1 MTLLEL
7 LHMAVTR
14 RASDLHLGVGLPP
27 VLRVDGRLERASSPA
42 LDPEHLE
49 GFLREV
55 TTPEQRGQLEASG
68 QVDFSYGVA
77 GLGRFRINVFRQRGT
92 IAFAIRVI
100 PTQVPSPDELGIPP
114 ALVTAAFSPKG
125 LILVTGPAGSG
136 KSTTLASLVDTLNR
150 NAELH
155 IITLEDPVEYLHR
168 HRRSVVHQREV
179 GTDTSSFVGGLRA
192 ALREDPD
199 VIMIGEMRDLE
210 TIATAITA
218 AETGHLVMAT
228 LHTIDTAQTV
238 ARIVDAFPA
247 SQQNQVRVQL
257 AGCLLAVAAQ
267 QLIPRADGRG
277 RVAVFELLLCT
288 PAAANLIREGKLH
301 QLGTVLETG
310 SGLGM
315 VTMRQSLTYL
325 RDAGLITE
333 EEYLRRVRALGGGT
347 GSAMGALG
355 GGTGSLGGAVG
366 VLGGSMGAPGGGAG
380 HARLAL

>member
-1 MTLLEL
+1 
-7 LHMAVTR
+7 MAVER

-27 VLRVDGRLERASSPA
+27 VLRVDGRLERTSSPA
-42 LDPEHLE
+42 LEPEHLE
-49 GFLREV
+49 GFLHEV
-55 TTPEQRGQLEASG
+55 TTPEQRGQLAASG

-77 GLGRFRINVFRQRGT
+77 GLGRFRVNVFRQRGT

-100 PTQVPSPDELGIPP
+100 PTEVPPPDELGIPP
-114 ALVTAAFSPKG
+114 ALVAAAFAPKG

-136 KSTTLASLVDTLNR
+136 KSTTLASLIDTINR
-150 NAELH
+150 NAEVH
-155 IITLEDPVEYLHR
+155 IITLEDPIEYLHR

-179 GTDTSSFVGGLRA
+179 GTDTTSFAAGLRA

-210 TIATAITA
+210 TIATALTA

-247 SQQNQVRVQL
+247 GQQNQVRVQL

-277 RVAVFELLLCT
+277 RVAAFELLLCT

-310 SGLGM
+310 GGLGM
-315 VTMRQSLTYL
+315 VTMQQSLKHL
-325 RDAGLITE
+325 RDSGLITE
-333 EEYLRRVRALGGGT
+333 EEYLRRVRALGGST
-347 GSAMGALG
+347 AVPAAALG
-355 GGTGSLGGAVG
+355 GGVDAVG
-366 VLGGSMGAPGGGAG
+366 GGTGALGWGAG
-380 HARLAL
+380 YARLAL

>member
-1 MTLLEL
+1 VTLLEL
-7 LHMAVTR
+7 LEMAVAS

-27 VLRVDGRLERASSPA
+27 VVRVDGRLQRTSSSE
-42 LDPEHLE
+42 LEPEHLE
-49 GFLREV
+49 SFLQEV
-55 TTPEQRGQLEASG
+55 TTPEQRAQLHADG

-100 PTQVPSPDELGIPP
+100 PTEVPSPDELGLPP

-136 KSTTLASLVDTLNR
+136 KSTTLASLVDTINR
-150 NAELH
+150 NAEVH
-155 IITLEDPVEYLHR
+155 IVTLEDPIEYLHR

-179 GTDTSSFVGGLRA
+179 GTDTSSFAAGLRA

-247 SQQNQVRVQL
+247 GQQNQVRVQL

-267 QLIPRADGRG
+267 QLVPRADGRG
-277 RVAVFELLLCT
+277 RVAAFELLLCT

-310 SGLGM
+310 GGLGM
-315 VTMRQSLTYL
+315 VTMHQSLEYL

-333 EEYLRRVRALGGGT
+333 DEYSRRVRALGGSAVSPNGPT
-347 GSAMGALG
+347 GGGAGSPGRAMGALG
-355 GGTGSLGGAVG
+355 GGTGALR
-366 VLGGSMGAPGGGAG
+366 GGAG

>member
-7 LHMAVTR
+7 LEMAVAR

-27 VLRVDGRLERASSPA
+27 VVRVDGRLERTSSPE
-42 LDPEHLE
+42 LEPDHLE
-49 GFLREV
+49 SFLREV
-55 TTPEQRGQLEASG
+55 TTPEQRGQFQADG

-100 PTQVPSPDELGIPP
+100 PTEVPSPDELGIPP
-114 ALVTAAFSPKG
+114 ALVAAAFAPKG

-136 KSTTLASLVDTLNR
+136 KSTTLASLIDIINR
-150 NAELH
+150 NAEVH
-155 IITLEDPVEYLHR
+155 IITLEDPIEYLHR

-179 GTDTSSFVGGLRA
+179 GTDTSSFAAGLRA

-238 ARIVDAFPA
+238 A
-247 SQQNQVRVQL
+247 
-257 AGCLLAVAAQ
+257 
-267 QLIPRADGRG
+267 
-277 RVAVFELLLCT
+277 
-288 PAAANLIREGKLH
+288 
-301 QLGTVLETG
+301 
-310 SGLGM
+310 
-315 VTMRQSLTYL
+315 
-325 RDAGLITE
+325 
-333 EEYLRRVRALGGGT
+333 
-347 GSAMGALG
+347 
-355 GGTGSLGGAVG
+355 
-366 VLGGSMGAPGGGAG
+366 
-380 HARLAL
+380 

>member
-1 MTLLEL
+1 MSLLEL
-7 LHMAVTR
+7 LQMAVDR

-27 VLRVDGRLERASSPA
+27 VFRVDGRLERASSPT

-49 GFLREV
+49 GFLHEV

-100 PTQVPSPDELGIPP
+100 PTEVPPPDELGIPP
-114 ALVTAAFSPKG
+114 ALVAAAFSPKG

-136 KSTTLASLVDTLNR
+136 KSTTLASLIDTINR
-150 NAELH
+150 NAEVH
-155 IITLEDPVEYLHR
+155 IITLEDPIEYLHR

-179 GTDTSSFVGGLRA
+179 GTDTSSFAAGLRA

-228 LHTIDTAQTV
+228 LHTIDAAQTV

-247 SQQNQVRVQL
+247 GQQNQVRVQL

-277 RVAVFELLLCT
+277 RVAAFELLLCT

-301 QLGTVLETG
+301 QLGTILETG

-315 VTMRQSLTYL
+315 VTMRQSLKHL
-325 RDAGLITE
+325 RDSGLITE
-333 EEYLRRVRALGGGT
+333 EEYLRRVRALGGNT
-347 GSAMGALG
+347 GVAGGSLAALG
-355 GGTGSLGGAVG
+355 GGVDLAGW
-366 VLGGSMGAPGGGAG
+366 GAG
-380 HARLAL
+380 TSGRGAGYAHLAL